1 MRVAGPQCHTSVTL
15 LFVGDFCRY
24 DLAGKRTSL
33 WGPQN
38 EGDASCC
45 RLTQV
50 REDFGRRSVSTVF
63 IIADVVFRPQ
73 ALPDAQESDDW
84 EVLPCY
90 REPIIRDLLT
100 RTSAQVVLALAPP
113 MRTPMRLGE
122 LSPRLGARLISVQTG
137 CRCSACRS
145 PRCSAAL
152 LLLEQGG
159 GTFVPAAVWPAAA
172 VDVGYL
178 APAARAMP
186 ERAARQAAARSAR
199 RAW

>member
-1 MRVAGPQCHTSVTL
+1 VAGPQCHTSVTL

-137 CRCSACRS
+137 CRCSACRF
-145 PRCSAAL
+145 PKCRQRCYCSSR
-152 LLLEQGG
+152 
-159 GTFVPAAVWPAAA
+159 AV
-172 VDVGYL
+172 
-178 APAARAMP
+178 APLSR
-186 ERAARQAAARSAR
+186 RRSGPPSRSMWAISR
-199 RAW
+199 RLHNNA